1 MQFFF
6 SCQSTFGDG
15 SDSSAMCKFLPI
27 RVWNMEP
34 SSRDPRGSKFDQH
47 VRSVGQSVTSDSET
61 HPGGTTEQRRQQ
73 RHLEG
78 EDVLQVLHGHPWVQ
92 RKFFSNLH
100 LLEKSY
106 VSSWTSAKTKRR
118 RKNEVLRLKSVL
130 CLFVFTARIREIGD
144 TPLRKTLEFLGGWPV
159 VVGPSWKPPPY
170 SVEVLLGRLRG
181 QYNEG
186 VLLEQWVGPDDKN
199 SSANILQVR
208 RQSKALWSTIAQYN
222 WISMLRS

>member
-1 MQFFF
+1 MLYYIIFNYFSRRYTWQIHFIYKIYNNINTCNKYLNPKRMQFFF

-106 VSSWTSAKTKRR
+106 VSS
-118 RKNEVLRLKSVL
+118 
-130 CLFVFTARIREIGD
+130 
-144 TPLRKTLEFLGGWPV
+144 
-159 VVGPSWKPPPY
+159 
-170 SVEVLLGRLRG
+170 
-181 QYNEG
+181 
-186 VLLEQWVGPDDKN
+186 
-199 SSANILQVR
+199 
-208 RQSKALWSTIAQYN
+208 
-222 WISMLRS
+222 